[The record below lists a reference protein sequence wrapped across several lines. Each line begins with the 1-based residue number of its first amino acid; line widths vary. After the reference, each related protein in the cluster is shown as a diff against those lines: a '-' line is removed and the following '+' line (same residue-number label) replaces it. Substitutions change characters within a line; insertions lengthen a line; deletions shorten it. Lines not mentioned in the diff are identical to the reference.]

1 MRKLFLFAVLML
13 SMASCQTEPMGLD
26 VVVGGE
32 QDAIVTV
39 SLSEGTRATSS
50 AGFDFN
56 NLEASGYDLRF
67 ILEITYGDTVV
78 RKVETSKTTSM
89 QFPVRLIAQRDYTFT
104 VWADLVE
111 KDTKDDLFYNTEKG
125 LDEIEVI
132 LGEWTPNVEA
142 RDAYTYTMTKTF
154 SATADLSMKLTRPFA
169 KVRVVATDIDDVLDF
184 NIEPTNAVVVY
195 HTDMYTAFNAVEGKV
210 IENQK
215 RSVSHEFAYADVD
228 TYTDIAGQRT
238 LFADYILVPRVDNL
252 QQCIT
257 LSYEALQGSD
267 RIKLNNFNTPIPVE
281 TNKVTSIVGSML
293 TEGGNVNITIN
304 GELGEKETITFVDT
318 AVDMQR
324 VIDQIEEGESKNIR
338 LGGNVTIGNTPSTSS
353 TRAVARDYVYIAEG
367 QTVIIDLNGYAISHS
382 DVKNKYAFNNNGT
395 LIIKDSKGGGSIN
408 ARGIYNGYGEGAEN
422 VSAAK
427 IIVESGSINAMGE
440 NGGAAIFNYGIAEI
454 KGGKFK
460 SNGGY
465 GLNNQAGGE
474 MTINGGE
481 IIGGIYNLGTLSID
495 GENTS
500 VYQHISGRH
509 AIYNDAATATINN
522 GSFDSES
529 GNELILA
536 DGENSTVVI
545 NGGTF
550 DKTAK
555 SWLMGAATGK
565 NITFTING
573 GTFRG
578 YVNMPEQSVDTF
590 RPYGDPIVVYGGTFN
605 FDPTNFVALG
615 YEAIEKDGSWTVRI
629 APVAKI
635 GEVEYETFEAAVAA
649 AKAGDTITL
658 LKDVKPAS
666 LPVLKNI
673 TLKGNGQLI
682 DYKIDGDNITID
694 GHVKVRLFNGSNYNR
709 SFTVLAGGCLEV
721 VGTDRISLGFNNT
734 WNITG
739 TIEDATSADK
749 ANIKPSLIIPGGISI
764 TGGYN
769 AALNVTNAYVS
780 FGNTSSKNSS
790 ANGVFSLNF
799 TNSIVDFNDQFTF
812 TEPTGGKTPTFNINF
827 TNSVVTTAKK
837 MCFAAPGC
845 NTVVNNSILT
855 LKNNFRNSGNF
866 ELLNGS
872 EMTGSTIQF
881 GENGGNNGAIIV
893 NNSKLTINAPNTGSA
908 FDGKGIGSITA
919 KNGANVSVT
928 YYKAMTI
935 TVDDNSSFT
944 GTEVK

>member
-39 SLSEGTRATSS
+39 SLSEGTRAASS

-111 KDTKDDLFYNTEKG
+111 KGTKDDLFYNTEKG

-132 LGEWTPNVEA
+132 LDEWTPNVEA

-257 LSYEALQGSD
+257 LSYEALQGSN

-324 VIDQIEEGESKNIR
+324 VIDKIEEGESKNIR

-353 TRAVARDYVYIAEG
+353 TRAVARDYIYIAEG

-382 DVKNKYAFNNNGT
+382 DIKNKYAFNNNGT

-509 AIYNDAATATINN
+509 AIYNYAATATINN

-615 YEAIEKDGSWTVRI
+615 YEAIEKDGSWVIDRKGHYTDANGNYHINSAKGWLWMADQTDTFFRNKTVYLDNDIDFTGVDMRVTRMWTDEYSATFDGQNHTVSNIWMASNYTSNNQALFDGMMTVRNLNVDKTHVYGMSAVGIIGANIYGTIENCHVKNSRAYGYVWQIGGIVGLHSWGEIKNCSVENTSIECYYYGAVGAI
-629 APVAKI
+629 AGAMNEVSRKITNCTIKKCRIIKEGTAPEYADYDGLFGAFAGYLLPAGNYEFSGVVEDTSITMNGSTTVAKI
-635 GEVEYETFEAAVAA
+635 YGEATAPS
-649 AKAGDTITL
+649 TITY
-658 LKDVKPAS
+658 
-666 LPVLKNI
+666 
-673 TLKGNGQLI
+673 NGTQL
-682 DYKIDGDNITID
+682 
-694 GHVKVRLFNGSNYNR
+694 
-709 SFTVLAGGCLEV
+709 
-721 VGTDRISLGFNNT
+721 
-734 WNITG
+734 
-739 TIEDATSADK
+739 
-749 ANIKPSLIIPGGISI
+749 
-764 TGGYN
+764 
-769 AALNVTNAYVS
+769 
-780 FGNTSSKNSS
+780 
-790 ANGVFSLNF
+790 
-799 TNSIVDFNDQFTF
+799 
-812 TEPTGGKTPTFNINF
+812 
-827 TNSVVTTAKK
+827 
-837 MCFAAPGC
+837 
-845 NTVVNNSILT
+845 
-855 LKNNFRNSGNF
+855 
-866 ELLNGS
+866 
-872 EMTGSTIQF
+872 
-881 GENGGNNGAIIV
+881 
-893 NNSKLTINAPNTGSA
+893 
-908 FDGKGIGSITA
+908 
-919 KNGANVSVT
+919 
-928 YYKAMTI
+928 
-935 TVDDNSSFT
+935 
-944 GTEVK
+944 